1 MNLHL
6 PIIKELEDEGHNVI
20 FFSDEHP
27 DFDYKERWR
36 GLKDRV
42 YRHAKAYLNRSY
54 QKYWKKRF
62 SSDRR
67 FAKPFDLLFIINGC
81 CFHPYLLKRLRRIS
95 PKIKS
100 VLYLWD
106 NSAFYDYFHYAH
118 YFDKVFTYDM
128 NDAEKYKAGFLPFY
142 YTKDMQHESK
152 NPHYLVSIVGSNHS
166 GRLEICRKVYHNLMS
181 RIATSHEAYSKKPHP
196 INGNGGGNALYFK
209 IIDPSLP
216 EDNIVSHTKL
226 PIPEVIKL
234 IKDSYCILDTDRESQ
249 TGTTPRLIWALA
261 MNKKV
266 ITTNKNIVN
275 FWFYNPEQILV
286 IDRNNPIIPDDFIFS
301 SLTNDFAVNNISR
314 LRIDNWIKKLITV

>member
-1 MNLHL
+1 M
-6 PIIKELEDEGHNVI
+6 
-20 FFSDEHP
+20 
-27 DFDYKERWR
+27 
-36 GLKDRV
+36 
-42 YRHAKAYLNRSY
+42 
-54 QKYWKKRF
+54 
-62 SSDRR
+62 
-67 FAKPFDLLFIINGC
+67 
-81 CFHPYLLKRLRRIS
+81 
-95 PKIKS
+95 
-100 VLYLWD
+100 
-106 NSAFYDYFHYAH
+106 
-118 YFDKVFTYDM
+118 
-128 NDAEKYKAGFLPFY
+128 
-142 YTKDMQHESK
+142 
-152 NPHYLVSIVGSNHS
+152 
-166 GRLEICRKVYHNLMS
+166 
-181 RIATSHEAYSKKPHP
+181 
-196 INGNGGGNALYFK
+196 GGGNALYFK